1 MLKGTFYIIFS
12 LFLLSLLVSCSE
24 EGQISPS
31 DESLEKGEKVFLS
44 FQIKNAAFSQLP
56 STQVASR
63 GTVID
68 DNVEESS
75 EEGIPNEN
83 RMNNLW
89 ILLYSKGI
97 NDATSLL
104 KYRFKFTFDG
114 TVGTYTETEGQIS
127 GPYEVLDGYCRTSVK
142 LVEPGAYRLV
152 AVSNTTFPRPLNLN
166 EGPEVAYD
174 IMEQNLVEGN
184 IQNYYTLKAT
194 TNRFWYEI
202 NKQIASCDRRLG
214 EEGIFVYH
222 VDDSFQVSSNYT
234 SPQNPLEKHIGMKRW
249 LSKLRVTFTNMGEDG
264 TVSPFSPGYRLQY
277 AELRNYFNSNKL
289 FEWDMHNYGSTNT
302 GYNTGN
308 LSNSTMFQENFPL
321 LEQLN
326 STGTTADAIPET
338 ELFNHYITG
347 YNNALPMQDADNYQ
361 YIRLVFTQVS
371 TGKDFQY
378 DIPIYNRDDTPCP
391 TYISADKYTKYTIL
405 RNTIYELRIRFKGP
419 TIEVIDIIDRV
430 KEYESKEVN
439 IPSFN

>member
-1 MLKGTFYIIFS
+1 MLKGTFHIIFS

-44 FQIKNAAFSQLP
+44 FQIKNTAFRQLP
-56 STQVASR
+56 SAQAASR
-63 GTVID
+63 GTVTD
-68 DNVEESS
+68 GDVEESS

-89 ILLYSKGI
+89 ILLYSKGT
-97 NDATSLL
+97 NDITSLL

-114 TVGTYTETEGQIS
+114 TAGTYTNMEGQIS

-142 LVEPGAYRLV
+142 LVEPGTYRLV
-152 AVSNTTFPRPLNLN
+152 AVSNTIFPRPANLN

-174 IMEQNLVEGN
+174 IMEQRLVERN
-184 IQNYYTLKAT
+184 IPNYHLLKRT
-194 TNRFWYEI
+194 TTTFWYVI

-234 SPQNPLEKHIGMKRW
+234 SAQNPLEKHIGMKRW
-249 LSKLRVTFTNMGEDG
+249 LSKLRVTFTNMDEDG
-264 TVSPFSPGYRLQY
+264 TVSPSSPGYRLKY
-277 AELRNYFNSNKL
+277 VELRNYFNGNKF
-289 FEWDMHNYGSTNT
+289 FEWDAHSYGLNT

-308 LSNSTMFQENFPL
+308 LSNSTMFQEDFPL

-338 ELFNHYITG
+338 ELFNHYITT
-347 YNNALPMQDADNYQ
+347 YNPALPMQDTDNYQ
-361 YIRLVFTQVS
+361 YIRLVFTQMS

-391 TYISADKYTKYTIL
+391 TYIPANKYTKYTIL
-405 RNTIYELRIRFKGP
+405 RNTLYELRIRFKGS